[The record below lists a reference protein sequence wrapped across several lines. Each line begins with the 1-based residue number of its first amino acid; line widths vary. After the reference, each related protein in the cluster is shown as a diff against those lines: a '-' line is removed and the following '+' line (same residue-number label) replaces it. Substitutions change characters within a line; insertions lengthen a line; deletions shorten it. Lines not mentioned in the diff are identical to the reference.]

1 MTPDALLKAIPF
13 AGPRAETFAEPLTRT
28 FAEFDI
34 DTAQRQSAFLA
45 NIAHES
51 GSLRYVLE
59 IASGNAYEG
68 RRDLGNTQPG
78 DGVRFKGRGLP
89 QITGRTNY
97 LECGRALGL
106 DLIAQ
111 PELLEQPM
119 HAARAAGWFWK
130 TKGLA
135 KLADGDQF
143 GTLCRVWNGG
153 YNGLDE
159 RIVHWIRI
167 RKVLG
172 I

>member
-34 DTAQRQSAFLA
+34 DTAQRQAAFLA

-130 TKGLA
+130 TKGLS
-135 KLADGDQF
+135 KLADADQF

>member
-1 MTPDALLKAIPF
+1 MPF
-13 AGPRAETFAEPLTRT
+13 SGPRADIYADPLTLT
-28 FAEFDI
+28 FSEFDI
-34 DTAQRQSAFLA
+34 STPQRQAAFLA

-59 IASGNAYEG
+59 IASGTAYEG
-68 RRDLGNTQPG
+68 RRDLGNSQPG

-89 QITGRTNY
+89 QITGRNNY

-111 PELLEQPM
+111 PELLEQPL
-119 HAARAAGWFWK
+119 HAERSAGWFWK
-130 TKGLA
+130 SKNLA
-135 KLADGDQF
+135 KLADEDTRKF
-143 GTLCRVWNGG
+143 ATICRLWNGG
-153 YNGLDE
+153 FNGIDD
-159 RIVHWIRI
+159 RIDHWLRI